1 MLATQGN
8 AYPARHGLQTV
19 GNLSD
24 LRITLLGVDQIRP
37 TEATNATRVSAI
49 ANALSSTGV
58 WTEPLLVDA
67 VAYAIMDGHHR
78 YSAARKIG
86 LSTVPAVLVSYDDD
100 RVHLAAWRS
109 GESYTP
115 ERVREIA
122 RSGSL
127 LPEKSTRHVVDFSLP
142 SCRVALDELKNPDSH
157 GRRVEPAN
165 PQPSRAQL
173 LRPCYLSLG
182 RDIGI
187 AMPAAA
193 STDVETA
200 ETQVPHAHL
209 RQMLQVDPALAAL
222 LPAASGRIALG
233 DAAHVPF
240 FLKASGL
247 MLLPPT
253 LLCDPAA
260 LAIAAR
266 WGLEASHAK
275 STSEFG
281 VRWLIA
287 ILRHGAAILSTAPEP
302 ARHLLLGALP
312 EEIGRELLAD
322 RGRQPSLELLAWQ
335 AEKIEGTRIPTT
347 GGEPYPVLALEAPVE
362 RLLISGGD
370 SRLTLDPK
378 TGFNK
383 YGVPPRPRPEAVHFS
398 SSTASAVSDYGFMYC
413 DILRRDLLSSV
424 LRNDAGEAELAR
436 RAADAT
442 GRALCGLLNLATD
455 TADVA
460 IAPSG
465 TDVELLTVMVALAGA
480 KERKLTNILIAPEET
495 GRGVKFAAAGRY
507 YDDLA
512 ATGAP
517 IRKDSAA
524 WPDAAIEV
532 REIAIRDRHGA
543 PRKMEELDDEFIR
556 AGASALA
563 AGGHVLAHILAS
575 SKTGLSA
582 PSTRAIETLLRLAP
596 DRVDVAVDACQMR
609 SAFEDMGALVE
620 RGWMVQI
627 SGSKFLTGPPF
638 SGALVAPAHLRT
650 RVERVG
656 QLLAA
661 APGVGRAEDWT
672 RWWADRL
679 PRNETLG
686 PPSFGPVFRWLP
698 AILEAQLFASL
709 PKEFRRW
716 AFEQFR
722 AAIIGRLGASKWLR
736 PIDLDRMPEEEA
748 GALSRLSIVSFQVLG
763 QRADGSLSPLDETCC
778 RAIFE
783 LLNVDAVDRLG
794 ELSGPERALAAQP
807 SHIGQPVALMRAEG
821 PIAVLRMVLGAR
833 FFSIVGYAGA
843 GSIEAALQ
851 SEISDALRAI
861 GKLELLASRWWR
873 LAQP

>member
-1 MLATQGN
+1 
-8 AYPARHGLQTV
+8 V
-19 GNLSD
+19 GNVSN

-37 TEATNATRVSAI
+37 TEATNSTRVSSI
-49 ANALSSTGV
+49 ASALSSAGV
-58 WTEPLLVDA
+58 WTQPLLVDN

-78 YSAARKIG
+78 YSAAQQIG
-86 LSTVPAVLVSYDDD
+86 LKAVPAVLVSYDDN
-100 RVHLAAWRS
+100 RVHLEAWRP

-115 ERVREIA
+115 ERVRAIA
-122 RSGSL
+122 RSGVL
-127 LPEKSTRHVVDFSLP
+127 LPEKSTRHVIDFPLP
-142 SCRVALDELKNPDSH
+142 ACRVALDELKNPDSF
-157 GRRVEPAN
+157 GRQVDPAN

-173 LRPCYLSLG
+173 LRPCYLSIG
-182 RDIGI
+182 RNLGI
-187 AMPAAA
+187 ATPAAA

-200 ETQVPHAHL
+200 ETQVPHTHL

-233 DAAHVPF
+233 DVGHAPF
-240 FLKASGL
+240 FLRTTGL

-253 LLCDPAA
+253 LLEDPAA

-275 STSEFG
+275 NLCAAVGE
-281 VRWLIA
+281 RWLTA
-287 ILRHGAAILSTAPEP
+287 ILRHGAAILSAAPQS
-302 ARHLLLGALP
+302 ARDLMLDTLP
-312 EEIGRELLAD
+312 TEIGRELLAD
-322 RGRQPSLELLAWQ
+322 QGRRPSSTLLAWQ
-335 AEKIEGTRIPTT
+335 AEKIEGAAPPAAQ
-347 GGEPYPVLALEAPVE
+347 GEEHPLLALEAPVE
-362 RLLISGGD
+362 QLLISGGD
-370 SRLTLDPK
+370 SRLPLDPR

-398 SSTASAVSDYGFMYC
+398 SSTASAISDYGFMYC
-413 DILRRDLLSSV
+413 DILRRDLLTSV
-424 LRNDAGEAELAR
+424 VQDGTSEAKLAR
-436 RAADAT
+436 RAVDAT
-442 GRALCGLLNLATD
+442 GRALCALLGLAEGA
-455 TADVA
+455 ADVA

-465 TDVELLTVMVALAGA
+465 TDVELLTVMLALAGA
-480 KERKLTNILIAPEET
+480 GDRPLTNLLISPEET

-507 YDDLA
+507 FDDVA

-517 IRKDSAA
+517 IRKDAA
-524 WPDAAIEV
+524 VWPGAAIEV
-532 REIAIRDRHGA
+532 REIAIRGRNGA
-543 PRKMEELDDEFIR
+543 PRAIRELDEEFIR
-556 AGASALA
+556 VGAEALA

-582 PSTRAIETLLRLAP
+582 PSCQAVETLVRLAP

-609 SAFEDMGALVE
+609 SAFEDVGALVE

-638 SGALVAPAHLRT
+638 SGALVAPAHLRA
-650 RVERVG
+650 RVDG
-656 QLLAA
+656 AAALLSA
-661 APGVGRAEDWT
+661 APGIGRAEDWT
-672 RWWADRL
+672 RWWAERL
-679 PRNETLG
+679 PRHESLP

-698 AILEAQLFASL
+698 AILEAQLLASL

-722 AAIIGRLGASKWLR
+722 SAIADRLGSSRWLQ
-736 PIDLDRMPEEEA
+736 PIDLGQAPDNAPD
-748 GALSRLSIVSFQVLG
+748 ALSRLSIVSFQVLG
-763 QRADGSLSPLDETCC
+763 QREDGSLSPLDEPCC

-783 LLNVDAVDRLG
+783 LLNVNAADRLG
-794 ELSGPERALAAQP
+794 ELSGAERAMAAQQ
-807 SHIGQPVALMRAEG
+807 SHIGQPVALMTEQG

-873 LAQP
+873 LAQK